1 MESFRCGFGV
11 LGRGLLGFRRF
22 VEGLWLRVLGFRRLQ
37 SRVPWQKTLNPK
49 PKYLR
54 LWARDWDSGFSVSF
68 VVLGLG

>member
-1 MESFRCGFGV
+1 MV
-11 LGRGLLGFRRF
+11 AGFRFSQR
-22 VEGLWLRVLGFRRLQ
+22 LKRRLLANMLLQ